1 MVMRLALLVG
11 GGLSL
16 LTGAIVLAS
25 PNALTALLGVWMI
38 ILGGVQLAQAN
49 TGKDRKRQRRLL
61 IAASGLL
68 YTIVGAVCLRDLFA
82 TADLF
87 AAIIGLV
94 WMIGGVARIVW
105 RSGKSVPVGIATAAA
120 GGLAL
125 LRPELTPMT
134 AGAWLLSIGLIG
146 LAASYKPSA
155 AR

>member
-1 MVMRLALLVG
+1 VG

-16 LTGAIVLAS
+16 LTGAVVLAR
-25 PNALTALLGVWMI
+25 PNALTPLLGAWMI
-38 ILGGVQLAQAN
+38 ILGGVQLTQAN
-49 TGKDRKRQRRLL
+49 TGKDRKRRRRLL

-82 TADLF
+82 TADLL

-94 WMIGGVARIVW
+94 WTIGGATAIVW
-105 RSGKSVPVGIATAAA
+105 RSGRSVPVGIATAAA

-134 AGAWLLSIGLIG
+134 AGAWLVSLGLISV
-146 LAASYKPSA
+146 AASFAPGA

>member
-1 MVMRLALLVG
+1 MVIRLAMLVG

-16 LTGAIVLAS
+16 LTGAVVLAR
-25 PNALTALLGVWMI
+25 PQTMIALLGVWMI

-49 TGKDRKRQRRLL
+49 TGKDRKKQRRLL

-68 YTIVGAVCLRDLFA
+68 YTVVGAVCLRDLFV
-82 TADLF
+82 TADIL
-87 AAIIGLV
+87 AAVVGLV
-94 WMIGGVARIVW
+94 WTIGGVAGIVW
-105 RSGKSVPVGIATAAA
+105 RSGKSVPVGIATVAA

-134 AGAWLLSIGLIG
+134 AGAWLLSLGLIG
-146 LAASYKPSA
+146 VAASYRPSA